1 MVEFPIASLS
11 FLASTDGA
19 TVATA
24 AVIVGPVIAVVA
36 IVMGT
41 IQKIE
46 TTKAR
51 EQTRREIAAYVAE
64 GSISPEEGRR
74 LIEAGRKPGE
84 KPGEVES
91 A

>member
-1 MVEFPIASLS
+1 MLDIPFFASAA
-11 FLASTDGA
+11 LAESSGS
-19 TVATA
+19 TVAVA
-24 AVIVGPVIAVVA
+24 AVIVGPLIAVVA

-41 IQKIE
+41 IQRIE
-46 TTKAR
+46 TNKAR

-64 GSISPEEGRR
+64 GSMSPEEGRR

-84 KPGEVES
+84 KPGDDVS